1 MKLTKKH
8 ARKVLKLVDAGLTS
22 GLGRPE
28 PGQMCIMAAIN
39 YAMGLPHGDNPETC
53 VGSAVRA
60 FDIIINDSQW
70 SSNDARAKGM
80 RREAIAKLGSNTLD
94 QVEFSKKLTQDF
106 TPGGALFQQVSKT
119 MGDRAMAA
127 FTWSGGDTHA
137 ARVSAA
143 RALANFVRHYKFA
156 PGEQLNIVAH
166 SHGGNVAIAAINM
179 GLGHRVDNLVT
190 LGTPSVPSYQMNG
203 TAGFKNWVN
212 LYSPNDKIQSHG
224 GGDDESP
231 LQSGAAARTQPL
243 ALNIEWD
250 IDLGDFATH
259 EALRSPAAWGR
270 AISHLDLAP
279 TGDQPM
285 TLWVHE

>member
-94 QVEFSKKLTQDF
+94 QIEFSKKLTLKVIQRILPQ
-106 TPGGALFQQVSKT
+106 TLRLVGLESHAVACEQAKT
-119 MGDRAMAA
+119 LEEGRTAA
-127 FTWSGGDTHA
+127 
-137 ARVSAA
+137 
-143 RALANFVRHYKFA
+143 Y
-156 PGEQLNIVAH
+156 
-166 SHGGNVAIAAINM
+166 
-179 GLGHRVDNLVT
+179 
-190 LGTPSVPSYQMNG
+190 
-203 TAGFKNWVN
+203 
-212 LYSPNDKIQSHG
+212 
-224 GGDDESP
+224 
-231 LQSGAAARTQPL
+231 AAAYAANAAAYAERQKQV
-243 ALNIEWD
+243 ED
-250 IDLGDFATH
+250 IIFFFPPVFFA
-259 EALRSPAAWGR
+259 EKERGVSYLLSNY
-270 AISHLDLAP
+270 
-279 TGDQPM
+279 
-285 TLWVHE
+285 